1 MRRMIKLRNCVIIG
15 AGPAGMNAALYLK
28 RGGIEP
34 IIIESDVPGGKM
46 LKTYKIENYLG
57 YESIDGGE
65 LALKMSKQV
74 KDLGVKI
81 IRDKVIKVSHD
92 DKFVIKCENN
102 EFISDY
108 VIVATGR
115 IPRKLGLK
123 NESELIGRG
132 ISYCAVCDGAF
143 YKNKE
148 VAIIGG
154 GNSAL
159 TEALYLSDLCL
170 KVYILARKDLR
181 ASDVLQNRIK
191 NKDNIVVLKNVE
203 VSEILGNDKL
213 SSILLNNG
221 DRLDVSGMFIAIG
234 GNPELSFLDSL
245 GVELVNG
252 YIKTNN
258 RMESNIKGLYAAG
271 DVRYKDF
278 YQIITAASDGAIA
291 ALSIREDV

>member
-1 MRRMIKLRNCVIIG
+1 MRNCVIIG

-34 IIIESDVPGGKM
+34 IIIESDVPGGEM

-81 IRDKVIKVSHD
+81 IRDKVVKVSSGN
-92 DKFVIKCENN
+92 KFVIKCENN
-102 EFISDY
+102 EFVSDY

-154 GNSAL
+154 GDSAL

-191 NKDNIVVLKNVE
+191 NKDNIVILKNVE

-234 GNPELSFLDSL
+234 GKPDISFLDSL
-245 GVELVNG
+245 GVELING

>member
-1 MRRMIKLRNCVIIG
+1 MRNCVIIG

-81 IRDKVIKVSHD
+81 IRDKVVKVSSGN
-92 DKFVIKCENN
+92 KFVIKCENN
-102 EFISDY
+102 EFVSDY

-123 NESELIGRG
+123 NESELTGRG

-143 YKNKE
+143 YKDKE

-154 GNSAL
+154 GDSAL

-170 KVYILARKDLR
+170 KVYVLARKDLR

-191 NKDNIVVLKNVE
+191 NKDNIVILKNVE